1 MSRKSQFFGFGRNVF
16 FSGLVSFFMDVSSEM
31 IYPLAPLFL
40 ANVLGVNKS
49 VIGLIEGVA
58 ESTASLLKVFS
69 GWFSDRLGRRKSLMA
84 LGYGISTLSRPVM
97 ATAVVWQQV
106 LAARF
111 TDRVGKG
118 IRTAPRDALIA
129 ESSRETHLGRAFSF
143 HRAMDTMG
151 AVLGPAIAFFLL
163 GLSGND
169 YRTVF
174 WVSMAPAVIAVLLI
188 FVCIKERKEAIHAPS
203 HRPKLSLGRLD
214 WKAKFF
220 IVISAIFALGNSS
233 DVFLVLRAGQLGIPT
248 VMVPV
253 VYLVFNLVYSLSAGP
268 AGMAADRFGR
278 KRIILLG
285 FVLFAVLYY
294 GFAVARNATD
304 IWFLFMLYGVFMGLT
319 DGVQKAFLASIIPAD
334 FKATAF
340 GVYATCTGVAV
351 FPASLIGGWL
361 WDRVSPAATFYFG
374 ASAAAV
380 SVLLFLVLIAL
391 MGRTGK
397 PGLRGRAKP
406 PVAAV
411 TI

>member
-1 MSRKSQFFGFGRNVF
+1 M
-16 FSGLVSFFMDVSSEM
+16 
-31 IYPLAPLFL
+31 
-40 ANVLGVNKS
+40 
-49 VIGLIEGVA
+49 
-58 ESTASLLKVFS
+58 
-69 GWFSDRLGRRKSLMA
+69 
-84 LGYGISTLSRPVM
+84 
-97 ATAVVWQQV
+97 
-106 LAARF
+106 
-111 TDRVGKG
+111 
-118 IRTAPRDALIA
+118 
-129 ESSRETHLGRAFSF
+129 
-143 HRAMDTMG
+143 
-151 AVLGPAIAFFLL
+151 
-163 GLSGND
+163 
-169 YRTVF
+169 
-174 WVSMAPAVIAVLLI
+174 
-188 FVCIKERKEAIHAPS
+188 
-203 HRPKLSLGRLD
+203 
-214 WKAKFF
+214 
-220 IVISAIFALGNSS
+220 
-233 DVFLVLRAGQLGIPT
+233 
-248 VMVPV
+248 
-253 VYLVFNLVYSLSAGP
+253 
-268 AGMAADRFGR
+268 
-278 KRIILLG
+278 
-285 FVLFAVLYY
+285 LFAVLYY